1 MELSKKIK
9 EIRMFNFLSQ
19 EEFAQKLGV
28 SYATVNRWETGK
40 TIPNIKAMKKLDEY
54 CKQEGIDCDIRRLS
68 LNEDVEK

>member
-40 TIPNIKAMKKLDEY
+40 TIPNIKAMKRLNEY
-54 CKQEGIDCDIRRLS
+54 CKQEGIDCDVRRL
-68 LNEDVEK
+68 LKEEMGK

>member
-40 TIPNIKAMKKLDEY
+40 TIPNIKAMKKIDEY
-54 CKQEGIDCDIRRLS
+54 CRQEGINCDFRRMS
-68 LNEDVEK
+68 MSEEIE

>member
-40 TIPNIKAMKKLDEY
+40 TAPNIKAMKKLDEY

-68 LNEDVEK
+68 AKEILEK